1 MQTAAAAG
9 EAVELAFGAGL
20 ILELDCWVWSWMMM
34 EGIGRARASA
44 QWVVSKLVESR
55 LCELRPTIGGGDMI
69 ELLRLSAIELVLG
82 LWKADSKVYSTMI
95 QNQQ

>member
-1 MQTAAAAG
+1 
-9 EAVELAFGAGL
+9 
-20 ILELDCWVWSWMMM
+20 MMT

-69 ELLRLSAIELVLG
+69 ELLRLSAIESVVG
-82 LWKADSKVYSTMI
+82 LSVWKADSKVTMI
-95 QNQQ
+95 HNQQ